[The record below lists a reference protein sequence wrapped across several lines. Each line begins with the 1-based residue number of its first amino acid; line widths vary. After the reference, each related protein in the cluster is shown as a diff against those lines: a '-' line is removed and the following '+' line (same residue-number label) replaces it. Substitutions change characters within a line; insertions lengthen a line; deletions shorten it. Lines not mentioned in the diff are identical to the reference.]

1 MRMLTDIAVNL
12 QKRWLY
18 LWAGGKKVDS
28 YMYIDAKILY
38 VCTKFQQFQAIL
50 FNAQDYWQ
58 LSIYLHFSL

>member
-18 LWAGGKKVDS
+18 LWPVGKKVDS
-28 YMYIDAKILY
+28 YMYIDAKMLHVY
-38 VCTKFQQFQAIL
+38 TKFQQFQAVL
-50 FNAQDYWQ
+50 FDTQDYWQ